1 MRIGNRT
8 VRPPWAA
15 LALPALALTAAV
27 LATPLPAIGQAAR
40 EPRAALFVHNGC
52 TECHAV
58 SALGLRGAT
67 DAGPDLTFAYADVVN
82 RYGTTLE
89 YFLEHPTGVMQM
101 ILMSHVQLEPAAQ
114 DSIIQVLKEL
124 FEQRRAEMDPEMPS
138 APPLRARAP

>member
-1 MRIGNRT
+1 
-8 VRPPWAA
+8 
-15 LALPALALTAAV
+15 
-27 LATPLPAIGQAAR
+27 
-40 EPRAALFVHNGC
+40 
-52 TECHAV
+52 
-58 SALGLRGAT
+58 LGLRGAT
-67 DAGPDLTFAYADVVN
+67 DAGPDLTVADADVVN
-82 RYGTTLE
+82 PYGTTQE